1 MPQREREGALR
12 FVLFAPRLR
21 VISGCM
27 NDIDCFSYFI
37 MEENKRKRLKC
48 EVFFKGPIKKIY
60 LAIYVGCYLLTGN
73 PRFEEVGNGDIY
85 ELFTFT
91 PNIILTYMLC
101 GGIMFVLCHCIPFTG
116 NLLEMYGPI
125 FF

>member
-60 LAIYVGCYLLTGN
+60 SAIYVGCYLLTGN
-73 PRFEEVGNGDIY
+73 PRFEEVGNGDIIRAIY
-85 ELFTFT
+85 IYAQYYFNIHVMWRNYVCLMPLYTF
-91 PNIILTYMLC
+91 YR
-101 GGIMFVLCHCIPFTG
+101 
-116 NLLEMYGPI
+116 
-125 FF
+125 